1 MTFTDQIRTESYMR
15 NLDEKVRYL
24 RSSSF
29 LHALP
34 HATLNRLASSADEV
48 LLQAGDK
55 VFTKGDEGKAM
66 YIVVDGCVRV
76 HDNDVVLKHL
86 YEGAVFGEIGAFA
99 PELRTASITAETD
112 AVLFRLDQEVLYDTL
127 AEQPEAARSIIQAL
141 CEKERDIVRDGTE
154 SAIKVQILERDME
167 IARQIQK
174 SFLPE
179 VLPEVTGW
187 QMLGQLKPAREVA
200 GDFYDFFPLPAL
212 QRIGIVI
219 GDVCDKGI
227 GAALFMTL
235 FRSLIRASSLTGE
248 FQDWD
253 SKKGTSAS
261 KQDPATVQDDPA
273 TVLQHSI
280 TLTNRYIATT
290 HSRSNMFASVFFA
303 LLDPV
308 TGELDYI
315 NAGHEPPVIVNS
327 NGIHQQLE
335 PTGPVIGM
343 FNEANHSVKSV
354 RLMSGDLLFAY
365 TDGVTEARN
374 PSNELFSE
382 ERLYSLMENAYETAN
397 VLVNKI
403 LAALDNFTDK
413 AKQFDDITVI
423 AIQRQPD

>member
-1 MTFTDQIRTESYMR
+1 MR
-15 NLDEKVRYL
+15 NIEEKVRYL
-24 RSSSF
+24 SSSNF
-29 LHALP
+29 LHAVP
-34 HATLNRLASSADEV
+34 PATLNRLALSADEV
-48 LLQAGDK
+48 HLQAGDK
-55 VFTKGDEGKAM
+55 VFTKGDEGKSM
-66 YIVVDGCVRV
+66 YIVVDGFVRV

-86 YEGAVFGEIGAFA
+86 YKGEVFGEIGAFA

-112 AVLFRLDQEVLYDTL
+112 CVLFRLDQEDLYDTL

-154 SAIKVQILERDME
+154 SAIKVQVLQRDME

-174 SFLPE
+174 SFLPDDI
-179 VLPEVTGW
+179 PEVTGW
-187 QMLGQLKPAREVA
+187 KMHGQLKPAREVA

-248 FQDWD
+248 FRDWQ
-253 SKKGTSAS
+253 SQKGTSTS

-273 TVLQHSI
+273 IILQHSI

-290 HSRSNMFASVFFA
+290 HARSNMFASVFFG
-303 LLDPV
+303 LLDPA

-315 NAGHEPPVIVNS
+315 NAGHEPPVVFNA

-343 FNEANHSVKSV
+343 FNEAKHIVKSV
-354 RLMSGDLLFAY
+354 RMMTGDFMFAY

-374 PSNELFSE
+374 PNNELFSE
-382 ERLYSLMENAYETAN
+382 ERLYSLMKNAYESTN
-397 VLVNKI
+397 VLVNEI
-403 LAALDNFTDK
+403 FAALENFTGT

-423 AIQRQPD
+423 AVQRQPD